1 MKLSQQIQTFTHT
14 LGLLDVARRTYTEV
28 VDDIAGTSLDMS
40 EIWPNYRSDLYVDP
54 YSTIKSKRVNIREVI
69 IKYFHYTIFKGKFIL
84 GPRYLGSFLS
94 ANM

>member
-1 MKLSQQIQTFTHT
+1 MKLSQQIQTFTHN

-40 EIWPNYRSDLYVDP
+40 EIWPSYRADLYVDP

-69 IKYFHYTIFKGKFIL
+69 IKYFSLYHL
-84 GPRYLGSFLS
+84 
-94 ANM
+94 